1 MRTISQE
8 EYKKLYGED
17 SLAQFNQPAQPAQ
30 AGGYGQGVSEAF
42 SAGLKRIGQGV
53 QEANPMGSGGVGGLV
68 TGVGKILGGAAGA
81 ITSPIAPALD
91 ATLGKVVNYAG
102 DKLSN
107 TPLLQAYG
115 RDTASLPADEE
126 TGPEKITGAIG
137 DYANAA
143 GLVAGGLEATPRIKA
158 GFKAGTDA
166 VSARVD
172 NLAGKTEGITSH
184 IKSVVKDQTGTLQR
198 HINNQISQALELT
211 PGDLSNIS
219 KSTGNDVGTWM
230 SEHNLIGT
238 NKETTLAGVKAF
250 KEQNY
255 KTVRD
260 EIGKVQKTYKQNQV
274 PRYVDALKQVQRQ
287 VEGIPGLEQTAVD
300 VDNLLN
306 MKKENISLN
315 DVQKV
320 KELLDDN
327 FSLYKATGDVKD
339 SAVKEGLATMRHDL
353 KEFIENEVK
362 DNTGADIKQ
371 MNNNVATAKSLEDA
385 IETRDPKGL
394 TRSGWARG
402 DTALSFFA
410 ISNPVVGIPAFIFK
424 KLYESPTTRL
434 KVARWLDQLSDAQR
448 AKLQTQLKQGQAP
461 VGLKKAADINGSEGQ
476 ALSKASRLPR

>member
-17 SLAQFNQPAQPAQ
+17 SLAQFNQPAQQ
-30 AGGYGQGVSEAF
+30 TQTGGYGQGVSDAF

-53 QEANPMGSGGVGGLV
+53 QEANPMGNGGVGGLV

-91 ATLGKVVNYAG
+91 ATLGKAVNYVG
-102 DKLSN
+102 DKISN
-107 TPLLQAYG
+107 IPAVQKFAMSPAG
-115 RDTASLPADEE
+115 EKTAKVAE
-126 TGPEKITGAIG
+126 TVG

-143 GLVAGGLEATPRIKA
+143 GLVAGGIEAAPRIGSGLKA
-158 GFKAGTDA
+158 GADA

-172 NLAGKTEGITSH
+172 NLAAKTEGITSH
-184 IKSVVKDQTGTLQR
+184 LKSVIKDQTGTFQR
-198 HINNQISQALELT
+198 HINSQISQALELT

-230 SEHNLIGT
+230 SDHNLIGT
-238 NKETTLAGVKAF
+238 NKETTQANIKSF
-250 KEQNY
+250 KDQNY
-255 KTVRD
+255 KSVRD
-260 EIGKVQKTYKQNQV
+260 EIGKVDKTYKQNQV

-306 MKKENISLN
+306 MKKENITLS

-339 SAVKEGLATMRHDL
+339 SAVKEGLAIMRGDL
-353 KEFIENEVK
+353 KGFIEKEVK
-362 DNTGADIKQ
+362 DNTGADIEQ
-371 MNNNVATAKSLEDA
+371 MNNNVATAKSLGDA

-410 ISNPVVGIPAFIFK
+410 ISNPAVGIPAFIFK

-448 AKLQTQLKQGQAP
+448 AKLQSQLKQGQAP
-461 VGLKKAADINGSEGQ
+461 VGLKKAADITGSEEQ
-476 ALSKASRLPR
+476 ASPKAIPRPK